1 MKSRSRGP
9 RNWQIISTR
18 LFAMEF
24 GVDLLVNK
32 KRSSL
37 NRQTKTRRM
46 LGTLAGAL
54 AKENGRNTGKMV
66 AMLAK
71 WSELL
76 KKSL

>member
-1 MKSRSRGP
+1 
-9 RNWQIISTR
+9 
-18 LFAMEF
+18 MEF

-37 NRQTKTRRM
+37 NRQTKTCGM
-46 LGTLAGAL
+46 LETLAGWL
-54 AKENGRNTGKMV
+54 EYWQKKTVE
-66 AMLAK
+66 MLAK